1 MLRNKI
7 LPVLLL
13 LLLFWAGC
21 GSNNHQLSK
30 VTFRGEVFGTYYTIS
45 YFEEEASNY
54 QQEIDSLLEDFN
66 QSLSYYQPNSVVSRI
81 NRNETDATDEYFR
94 TVFQRAQ
101 QISQTTGGAFDVTVA
116 PLVNAW
122 GFGFKEKETMTP
134 EKVDSLKQL
143 VGYERVSLVGQRIVK
158 QDPAIQFDFNSI
170 AKGYA
175 ADVVGAFLEE
185 QGIDTYMVEIGGDLM
200 VKGLKP
206 DGSQWRIGMEKPAA
220 SSDDPQDWDFYVELK
235 DQAVATS
242 GNYRRYYEEDGQ
254 RYSHTID
261 PVTGYPVSHNL
272 LSVSVFAPDAMTADA
287 YATAFMVMGL
297 QRSIEYVERNQQL
310 EAYFIFSEGPGTY
323 GTYATPGLELLNR
336 EDLQAL

>member
-1 MLRNKI
+1 MLKKNFL
-7 LPVLLL
+7 LPVLFVFLVL
-13 LLLFWAGC
+13 SGC
-21 GSNNHQLSK
+21 GNQSGQLPR

-45 YFEEEASNY
+45 YYAEGAENY

-81 NRNETDATDEYFR
+81 NRNETQATDEYFR
-94 TVFQRAQ
+94 TVFQKAQ
-101 QISQTTGGAFDVTVA
+101 EVAKATGGAFDVTVA

-122 GFGFKEKETMTP
+122 GFGFTEKQNMTP
-134 EKVDSLKQL
+134 EKVDSLRKL
-143 VGYERVSLVGQRIVK
+143 IGYEKVSLEGQRIVK
-158 QDPAIQFDFNSI
+158 EDPAIQFDFNSI

-185 QGIDTYMVEIGGDLM
+185 QGINTYMVEIGGDLM

-206 DGSQWRIGMEKPAA
+206 DGSKWRIALETPAA
-220 SSDDPQDWDFYVELK
+220 ESDAPQNWDYYVELQ

-297 QRSIEYVERNQQL
+297 QRSIDFVERQPDM
-310 EAYFIFSEGPGTY
+310 EAYFIFSEGPDSY
-323 GTYATPGLELLNR
+323 GTYATPGLEVLDKENL
-336 EDLQAL
+336 

>member
-1 MLRNKI
+1 MLKKKL

-13 LLLFWAGC
+13 PLLLWAGC
-21 GSNNHQLSK
+21 GSNNNQLAR

-45 YFEEEASNY
+45 YFEEDAINY

-66 QSLSYYQPNSVVSRI
+66 QSLSYYQPNSVISRI
-81 NRNETDATDEYFR
+81 NRNETDVTDKYFR

-101 QISQTTGGAFDVTVA
+101 QISETTGGAFDVTVA

-122 GFGFKEKETMTP
+122 GFGFTEKETMTP
-134 EKVDSLKQL
+134 EKIDSLQKL
-143 VGYERVSLVGQRIVK
+143 VGYERVSLEGQRIVK

-175 ADVVGAFLEE
+175 ADVVGAFLED
-185 QGIDTYMVEIGGDLM
+185 QGIEAYMVEIGGDLM

-220 SSDDPQDWDFYVELK
+220 NSDAPQQWDFYVELK

-287 YATAFMVMGL
+287 FATAFMVMGL
-297 QRSIEYVERNQQL
+297 QRSIEFAERNQQL
-310 EAYFIFSEGPGTY
+310 EAYFIFSDGQDSY
-323 GTYATPGLELLNR
+323 GTYATPGLELISR
-336 EDLQAL
+336 EAL